1 MSVPSAGPPSAV
13 LDTAF
18 FRRWLERATAV
29 IEREADYLTDLDSPI
44 GDADHGANMRRGFT
58 SGLATVRTDPHPGP
72 GALLKAFGNHLT
84 STVGGASG
92 PLYGT
97 VMRRAGRT
105 LGDAATVSA
114 EQLGEAL
121 SAAVA
126 GVRRLGDSAPGDKT
140 MVDALAPA
148 SEAYTTALEA
158 GSGLV
163 DALAAAARAADE
175 GAEATVPMRA
185 RRGRAS
191 YLGDRSIGHQDPGAT
206 SSAFLIGTLHATA
219 AEAPVPEAERVSAPR
234 ETGTVAA
241 GESGSAAEA
250 PEPAPQEPAPQKEGG
265 SAAAP
270 APDKRVGVVLVAH
283 SREVAAATADLARTL
298 VGTGDPAPIA
308 AAGGREDG
316 GVGTSSAL
324 VEAAV
329 KQVDTGQGVVVLC
342 DMGSAVL
349 TVKSLLAETGPRAL
363 PSDVRIADAPFV
375 EGAVA
380 VLVTA
385 STGAGIDVVMGAADD
400 ARTYRKV

>member
-1 MSVPSAGPPSAV
+1 MSEPSAGPQPTV

-18 FRRWLERATAV
+18 FGRWLQRATEV
-29 IEREADYLTDLDSPI
+29 IEREADRLTELDSPI

-58 SGLATVRTDPHPGP
+58 SATATVGAAPHAGP

-84 STVGGASG
+84 STVGGAAG

-97 VMRRAGRT
+97 VMRRAGRAM
-105 LGDAATVSA
+105 GDAETVSA

-121 SAAVA
+121 AAAVA

-140 MVDALAPA
+140 MVDALTPA
-148 SEAYTTALEA
+148 SEAYTAAL
-158 GSGLV
+158 GSGASVV
-163 DALAAAARAADE
+163 DALTAAARAADE

-191 YLGDRSIGHQDPGAT
+191 YLGERSIGHQDPGAT
-206 SSAFLIGTLHATA
+206 SSALLITALSETA
-219 AEAPVPEAERVSAPR
+219 AEAPGP
-234 ETGTVAA
+234 AA
-241 GESGSAAEA
+241 GRTSGETEDAAAGGPGVPAAQEAATQEQAPQRHHGAEA
-250 PEPAPQEPAPQKEGG
+250 PSGDQ
-265 SAAAP
+265 
-270 APDKRVGVVLVAH
+270 RVGVVLVAH
-283 SREVAAATADLARTL
+283 SREVAVATADLARTL
-298 VGTGDPAPIA
+298 VGTGDPAPMA

-324 VEAAV
+324 AEAAV
-329 KQVDTGQGVVVLC
+329 KQVDTGRGVVVLC

-349 TVKSLLAETGPRAL
+349 TVKSLLAEGGAHAL

-385 STGAGIDVVMGAADD
+385 STGADIDAVMAAAED
-400 ARTYRKV
+400 ARTYRKI

>member
-1 MSVPSAGPPSAV
+1 MSVPAAGPQSAV

-18 FRRWLERATAV
+18 FRRWLERATEV
-29 IEREADYLTDLDSPI
+29 IEREADRLTELDSPI

-58 SGLATVRTDPHPGP
+58 SGVAAVRTDPHAGP

-84 STVGGASG
+84 STVGGAAG

-105 LGDAATVSA
+105 MGTGETASPEQLGDALA
-114 EQLGEAL
+114 
-121 SAAVA
+121 AAVA
-126 GVRRLGDSAPGDKT
+126 GVRRLGDSGPGDKT
-140 MVDALAPA
+140 MVDALTPA
-148 SEAYTTALEA
+148 SEAYTAAL
-158 GSGLV
+158 GSGAGLV

-175 GAEATVPMRA
+175 GAVATVPMLA

-191 YLGDRSIGHQDPGAT
+191 YLGERSIGHQDPGAT
-206 SSAFLIGTLHATA
+206 SSAILITALYETA
-219 AEAPVPEAERVSAPR
+219 AEAPGPGSGQAPAAETEAA
-234 ETGTVAA
+234 TA
-241 GESGSAAEA
+241 GARDASAAREDSA
-250 PEPAPQEPAPQKEGG
+250 PEPAPPEGG
-265 SAAAP
+265 AAAP
-270 APDKRVGVVLVAH
+270 PRDERVGVVLVAH

-308 AAGGREDG
+308 VAGGREDG

-329 KQVDTGQGVVVLC
+329 KQADTGRGVVVLC

-349 TVKSLLAETGPRAL
+349 TVKSLLAETGAHAL
-363 PSDVRIADAPFV
+363 PPDVRIADAPFV

-385 STGAGIDVVMGAADD
+385 STGADIDVVMAAAED
-400 ARTYRKV
+400 ARAYRKI